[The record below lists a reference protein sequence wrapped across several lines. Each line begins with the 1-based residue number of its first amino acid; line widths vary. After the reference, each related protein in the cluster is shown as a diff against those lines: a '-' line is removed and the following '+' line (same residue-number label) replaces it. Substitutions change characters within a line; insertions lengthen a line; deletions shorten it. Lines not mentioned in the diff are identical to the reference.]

1 MVRWILAVI
10 VILIVGI
17 CICIFLNNK
26 MPKGLGLTEGI
37 LKECPSSPNCVSSQV
52 SSDDSTHYAAPIIY
66 SGERKDTQLLIES
79 YFLNQGNARIVSSS
93 LGYVHLE
100 IKSKSI
106 GFVDDLE
113 LYFPESNSF
122 ATNSPENSKV
132 VHFRSASRVGY
143 SDRGVNRARI
153 EEIYNLLMP

>member
-17 CICIFLNNK
+17 CIYIFLGNK

-37 LKECPSSPNCVSSQV
+37 LKECPSSPNCVSSQAP
-52 SSDDSTHYAAPIIY
+52 SDDSTHYAAPIIY

-100 IKSKSI
+100 IKSKLI
-106 GFVDDLE
+106 GYVDDLE
-113 LYFPESNSF
+113 LYFPESD
-122 ATNSPENSKV
+122 SPENNKI